1 MADKRI
7 ETPMKNFTGN
17 LVSVLW
23 EAFMFINDNGLEDK
37 IESAY
42 LFREKYGWEI
52 IIHFKEAQDK

>member
-1 MADKRI
+1 
-7 ETPMKNFTGN
+7 MKNFTGN